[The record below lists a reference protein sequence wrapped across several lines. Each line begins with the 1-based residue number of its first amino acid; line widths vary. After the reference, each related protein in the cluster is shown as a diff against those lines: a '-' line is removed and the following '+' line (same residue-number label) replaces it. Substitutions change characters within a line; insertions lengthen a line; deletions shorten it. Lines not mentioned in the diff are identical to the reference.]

1 MQTYD
6 FCFAWCEPI
15 DGSFAGLLQA
25 ACTARQISLL
35 HVTPSNIDGVLHGLT
50 NNQLSFQA
58 FFDRAS
64 DVDGRYI
71 PLIEWAY
78 RQDILYINRFWL
90 AQRTWD
96 KATMHHLF
104 TRNGLDAPY
113 TVILPSYQESP
124 ELPILDLSLLGE
136 SYAIKPAHGGGGQG
150 VFIGEFSWEEML
162 QARQQ
167 HPQDQYLLQARVVPV
182 SINNRP
188 AWFRL
193 IYCLGKIFAFWWDP
207 TTHIYNTVSEEEQN
221 SFGLSALPELVM
233 RIASL
238 SRLELFSTEI
248 AYNAS
253 NRFLVVDYINDPIDL
268 RSQSEISQ
276 GVPEDV
282 VRTIAEDLATYAV
295 NSRPKGTFYAGQS

>member
-6 FCFAWCEPI
+6 FCFAWCWPY
-15 DGSFAGLLQA
+15 DVNFAGLLQTV
-25 ACTARQISLL
+25 CESRQLSLL
-35 HVTPSNIDGVLHGLT
+35 QVTPSNIEAVL
-50 NNQLSFQA
+50 NALSLGELRFQA

-64 DVDGRYI
+64 DVDEKFT
-71 PLIEWAY
+71 PLAEWAY
-78 RQDILYINRFWL
+78 RQDIVYINRFWL

-124 ELPILDLSLLGE
+124 ELPLLDLSLLGE

-150 VFIGEFSWEEML
+150 VILGEFTWEQML

-167 HPQDQYLLQARVVPV
+167 HPQDQYLLQARVAP
-182 SINNRP
+182 SMINNRP

-193 IYCLGKIFAFWWDP
+193 IYCLGKIYPFWWDP
-207 TTHIYNTVSEEEQN
+207 DTHIYITVTEEEQN
-221 SFGLSALPELVM
+221 SLELSILPEIGA

-268 RSQSEISQ
+268 RSQSEVPQ
-276 GVPEDV
+276 GVPEHV
-282 VRTIAEDLATYAV
+282 VRAIAEDLVTFAATSNHKGITYA
-295 NSRPKGTFYAGQS
+295 RQD